1 MYEEMHK
8 NKRIVHLCVLALF
21 NYGKSFFS
29 PCFLHRLSG
38 AVKAELRRKV
48 KIQFPALQG
57 LNARVY
63 LPDPP
68 LLQAPSCCMTGACR
82 LFCPAHLW
90 SKVLYCHL
98 HWCKDDAKRQPEQ
111 RQEDPDV
118 NKVVLN
124 KGSRFFL
131 PSGILCLLPSPAAAS
146 IDTDRLWWG
155 PSCMEEFW

>member
-1 MYEEMHK
+1 MSSMK
-8 NKRIVHLCVLALF
+8 CMKKCTKTSASCICVFLALF

-68 LLQAPSCCMTGACR
+68 LLQAPSYCMTGACR
-82 LFCPAHLW
+82 LFCP
-90 SKVLYCHL
+90 
-98 HWCKDDAKRQPEQ
+98 Q
-111 RQEDPDV
+111 RPEDPDV

-146 IDTDRLWWG
+146 IDTDRL
-155 PSCMEEFW
+155 